1 MSKDKKI
8 AEIEKPKQSIYLDNK
23 EVENIPDF
31 KVNEKVVVKGYGRV
45 KSVSHY
51 QEEDGD
57 GDRYTMTVEFDDIKV
72 LKSDLSKIEQVKSLK
87 ELKQL
92 EQEM

>member
-8 AEIEKPKQSIYLDNK
+8 AEIDKPKQSIYLDNK

-57 GDRYTMTVEFDDIKV
+57 RYTMTVEFDDIKV
-72 LKSDLSKIEQVKSLK
+72 LKSDLNKIEQVKSLK

-92 EQEM
+92 EQEI

>member
-1 MSKDKKI
+1 MAKNKVEDI
-8 AEIEKPKQSIYLDNK
+8 QKPKQSIYLDSSDVN
-23 EVENIPDF
+23 NIPEF

-51 QEEDGD
+51 QETN
-57 GDRYTMTVEFDDIKV
+57 GDRYTMTVEFDSIKV

-87 ELKQL
+87 ELKDL
-92 EQEM
+92 ENEL

>member
-8 AEIEKPKQSIYLDNK
+8 AEIDKPKQSIYLDNK

-51 QEEDGD
+51 QETN
-57 GDRYTMTVEFDDIKV
+57 GDRYTMTVEFDSIKV
-72 LKSDLSKIEQVKSLK
+72 LKSDLIEQVKSLK
-87 ELKQL
+87 ELKDL
-92 EQEM
+92 ENEL

>member
-8 AEIEKPKQSIYLDNK
+8 AKIEKPKQSIYLDNK

-57 GDRYTMTVEFDDIKV
+57 RYTMTVEFDDIKV